1 MTHNVIMAG
10 IGGRGVMVA
19 ALALAQSA
27 LEQYPHVVWLPS
39 MTTAQRGGPCEA
51 TVAFSQQPIASPLV
65 WRPQALVV
73 MEASQLKPFLARVK
87 PGGWV
92 ITESAGLN
100 PEEGRKDV
108 HFIPIPAIQLSV
120 DVTGDSQAAN
130 LVLLGAY
137 LQATQ
142 VLPTALVEKQLASRF
157 EGKEKVQAQNIQAFR
172 EGLKL
177 GAKAQ

>member
-1 MTHNVIMAG
+1 MTHNVVMAG

-19 ALALAQSA
+19 ALTLAQAA
-27 LEQYPHVVWLPS
+27 LEEYPHVVWLPS

-51 TVAFSQQPIASPLV
+51 TVAFSHQPIASPLV

-73 MEASQLKPFLARVK
+73 MEASQLKPFLHRVK

-100 PEEGRKDV
+100 PEGGREDV
-108 HFIPIPAIQLSV
+108 HLIAVPALQLSV
-120 DVTGDSQAAN
+120 DITGNTQAAN

-142 VLPTALVEKQLASRF
+142 VLPAALIEGQLAKRF
-157 EGKEKVQAQNIQAFR
+157 AGNEKVQAQNIQAFR

-177 GAKAQ
+177 GAKTP